1 MKEGWEVKK
10 LGEVCETGSG
20 GTPLKMHDEYYN
32 NGTIPW
38 LRSGEVCTKEIY
50 ATELYITDKGL
61 KNSSAKIFP
70 ANTVLVA
77 MYGATAGQVGILK
90 IASTTNQAVC
100 GILPNET
107 MSPEYIYYY
116 FLFNKEALVAQAV
129 GGAQPNISQIKIKNI
144 QIPVPPIAEQQR
156 IVSILDTAFLKIE
169 KLKSNAE
176 LNLNNAKALFQSAL
190 QYELSPKKGWEVKK
204 LGDKNVLNIIDGDR
218 GSNYPKKDEFTNDG
232 YCLFLSTKNVR
243 QNGFC
248 FNSLSFISNE
258 KDKEMGKGK
267 LRRRDLV
274 MTTRG
279 TIGNIGLY
287 DDSVFLNHIRINS
300 GMLIF
305 RPNEDLILSEFYFWV
320 LSSPQIKNQISKY
333 TTGAAQPQLP
343 IKTLVNFIFNFPSSL
358 SEQQSIVE
366 KLDSLSSRCQAMEAN
381 YKQTLKA
388 CDELKQSLL
397 TKAFNGEL

>member
-343 IKTLVNFIFNFPSSL
+343 IKHLLISFLISPHPSL
-358 SEQQSIVE
+358 S
-366 KLDSLSSRCQAMEAN
+366 N
-381 YKQTLKA
+381 KA
-388 CDELKQSLL
+388 
-397 TKAFNGEL
+397 